1 MVFEIFILIF
11 VFSLILI
18 LSFAL
23 EALLKFNDT

>member
-18 LSFAL
+18 LSCAL